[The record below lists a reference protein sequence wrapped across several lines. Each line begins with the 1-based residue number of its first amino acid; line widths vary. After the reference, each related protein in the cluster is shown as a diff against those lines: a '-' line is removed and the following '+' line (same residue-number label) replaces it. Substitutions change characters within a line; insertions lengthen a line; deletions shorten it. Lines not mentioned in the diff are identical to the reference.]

1 MNRPAELLMVR
12 AGQRLLGLPVDAVRS
27 VVDVTDPS
35 PVPAA
40 RPAFRG
46 VIPAHGRLV
55 PLFSLGLLL
64 DDQAVPAGD
73 TPMGVVM
80 ELEGRALCLE
90 VDEALAV
97 VSETLLPVAAG
108 AGLPWAS
115 ALVEREGDFI
125 PVLDLELLAE
135 QLKPLEVAGGGR

>member
-27 VVDVTDPS
+27 EVDVMDPS

-40 RPAFRG
+40 GPAFRG

-73 TPMGVVM
+73 TAMGVVM

-125 PVLDLELLAE
+125 PVLDLELLAG

>member
-1 MNRPAELLMVR
+1 
-12 AGQRLLGLPVDAVRS
+12 
-27 VVDVTDPS
+27 
-35 PVPAA
+35 
-40 RPAFRG
+40 
-46 VIPAHGRLV
+46 
-55 PLFSLGLLL
+55 
-64 DDQAVPAGD
+64 
-73 TPMGVVM
+73 MGVVM

-97 VSETLLPVAAG
+97 VRETLLPVAAG

-125 PVLDLELLAE
+125 PVLDLELLAG